1 MVENGRK
8 EKRGGRERNEW
19 SEQQFFKFFVLLDF
33 ISKKGKN
40 VILFAMS
47 FFKIKETKLKKIKL
61 EERYLVK
68 SNFLQG
74 Y

>member
-19 SEQQFFKFFVLLDF
+19 SEQQFLKLFVLLNF

-47 FFKIKETKLKKIKL
+47 FFKIKETKLKKKL
-61 EERYLVK
+61 EEGYLVK